1 VSPDVAVIVI
11 AYNEERRIGPC
22 LDALLSQST
31 PIEYQVIVV
40 DDGSSDA
47 TAQIVEQR
55 QSHQSNLRLLSH
67 ATNRGRGAAR
77 RTGQDASDSPWIA
90 FVDADIIVPPNWLQ
104 CCMEEMSSA
113 SGVSGIAQPDG
124 DCAALWR
131 LSQATLRERTG
142 SAEITGNN
150 LLLSRDVLN
159 RFPFSP
165 TARLGEDF
173 RLAKMMK
180 ESGIE
185 LHTVRELKVEHRES
199 KTYWQSIAWMWKSGV
214 DATSLLFEFGVVR
227 LPDIAWAT
235 WLAGLIAGVVSV
247 VSGALGVGDAITL
260 VVALTLIVDVAFI
273 FSRFKPYPHLMR
285 FLGAL
290 ALSPPLMLAYLG
302 GRSAGL
308 PLVPFR
314 HRHSV

>member
-1 VSPDVAVIVI
+1 MSSDVAVIVI

-31 PIEYQVIVV
+31 SIEYEVIVI

-55 QSHQSNLRLLSH
+55 QSRQSNLRLLSH

-77 RTGQDASDSPWIA
+77 RTGQDASDTPWIA
-90 FVDADIIVPPNWLQ
+90 FVDADIVVPPDWLQ
-104 CCMEEMSSA
+104 RCMEEISIA
-113 SGVSGIAQPDG
+113 SGVSGIA
-124 DCAALWR
+124 
-131 LSQATLRERTG
+131 QATLRERTG

-165 TARLGEDF
+165 RARLGEDF
-173 RLAKMMK
+173 RLAKLMK
-180 ESGIE
+180 ENGIE
-185 LHTVRELKVEHRES
+185 LRTVRELKVAHRES
-199 KTYWQSIAWMWKSGV
+199 KTYWQGIAWMWKSGV
-214 DATSLLFEFGVVR
+214 DATSLLFEFGVIR

-235 WLAGLIAGVVSV
+235 WLAGLIASV
-247 VSGALGVGDAITL
+247 VSGVSGVLSSVEAVTL

-273 FSRFKPYPHLMR
+273 FSRFKPYPHPMR

-290 ALSPPLMLAYLG
+290 ALSPTLMLAYLG

-308 PLVPFR
+308 PLVPLR
-314 HRHSV
+314 RRHSV